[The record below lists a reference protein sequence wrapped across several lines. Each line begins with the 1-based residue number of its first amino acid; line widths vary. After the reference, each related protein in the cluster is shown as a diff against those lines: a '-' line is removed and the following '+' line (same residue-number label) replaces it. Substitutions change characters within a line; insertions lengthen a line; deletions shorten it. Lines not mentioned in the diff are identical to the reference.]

1 MRDVFAAGL
10 RRPIVGVVAV
20 LLSVSSFTIG
30 RAQVTPPL
38 LRRTHADTV
47 FFQGDTIILH
57 AAAPAARLTDEFA
70 RYIAAMPPLPGI
82 APHPQPRIINIYLA
96 ENEAA
101 FGALTGGAAPHWGA
115 GVAQPDSGIIVL
127 PAYSSDRAPLQNLGP
142 VVRHELAHVELQHA
156 LGPVRIPRWFT
167 EGYAVMAA
175 GQLDPDAAWYLRLAF
190 LTERAPPLDSLEL
203 GWPAAEAHARVAYLL
218 SGTAVA
224 YLHSLG
230 DDRAFREF
238 LAAWREQ
245 GSFEAALRGTYRIS
259 SATFEQLWTQHVRKQ
274 YGWLLFVAQGVVA
287 SLVMTVMVVILI
299 FMRRRRDRRRL
310 AELKRNEVPDSPA
323 YWLGEQLIEPQP
335 GEEDGAPDAGGADQP
350 GRVDDDRPL

>member
-1 MRDVFAAGL
+1 VC
-10 RRPIVGVVAV
+10 
-20 LLSVSSFTIG
+20 SVSLAIRRCLTAFVALALTASCAAAG

-38 LRRTHADTV
+38 LRRTHSDTV
-47 FFQGDTIILH
+47 FFQGDTIVLH
-57 AAAPAARLTDEFA
+57 AAASAVRLADEFA

-82 APHPQPRIINIYLA
+82 GPHAQPRITHIYHA

-127 PAYSSDRAPLQNLGP
+127 PAYSSDRAPIQNLGP

-190 LTERAPPLDSLEL
+190 LTQRAPPLDSLEL

-230 DDRAFREF
+230 DDRAFRDF
-238 LAAWREQ
+238 LAAWRDQ
-245 GSFEAALRGTYRIS
+245 GSFEGALRGTYRIS
-259 SATFEQLWTQHVRKQ
+259 SATFEQLWTKHVREQ

-287 SLVMTVMVVILI
+287 SLIMTVVVVVLI

-323 YWLGEQLIEPQP
+323 YWLGEDLVEPEP
-335 GEEDGAPDAGGADQP
+335 RAEGGAPDAGGDEP